1 MSDAIRAFVAV
12 DLDAEARRAAADW
25 LSRLRAGPDAAA
37 VRWVRAEAL
46 HVTLRFLGNVAAGR
60 IQAIARA
67 VGAEVAR
74 IAPFEL
80 ALGPPKLFPS
90 PRRPRVVALALEPE
104 APVAALA
111 AAVERGVAAEGFEP
125 EARRFRA
132 HLTLGRIPGA
142 RAPALPAAADAPR
155 VRLRV
160 GEVVLFRS
168 ELSPSGS
175 RYTPLERMPLGGT
188 VHP

>member
-1 MSDAIRAFVAV
+1 MSDAIRTFVAI
-12 DLDAEARRAAADW
+12 DLDSEARRAAADW
-25 LSRLRAGPDAAA
+25 LSRLRAEPDASA
-37 VRWVRAEAL
+37 VRWVRPEAL
-46 HVTLRFLGNVAAGR
+46 HVTLRFLGNIEAGRVAAL
-60 IQAIARA
+60 ARA

-80 ALGPPKLFPS
+80 ALGAPKLFPS
-90 PRRPRVVALALEPE
+90 ARRPRVVALALEPE
-104 APVAALA
+104 AGVAELA
-111 AAVERGVAAEGFEP
+111 AAVERGVVAEGCEP

-132 HLTLGRIPGA
+132 HLTLGRIPGQS
-142 RAPALPAAADAPR
+142 APALPAAAGAKQA
-155 VRLRV
+155 RLRV

-168 ELSPSGS
+168 DLSRSGA